1 MTSQPRYRK
10 VLGLSVFRAIYIDP
24 KQNLLDL
31 EDDGCITIED
41 LDIDGINRMA
51 AKVSPNL

>member
-1 MTSQPRYRK
+1 MTHQPRYRK
-10 VLGLSVFRAIYIDP
+10 VLGLIVFRAIYIDP

-41 LDIDGINRMA
+41 LDIDGINRMTTH
-51 AKVSPNL
+51 L

>member
-1 MTSQPRYRK
+1 MTHQPRYRK
-10 VLGLSVFRAIYIDP
+10 VLGLTVFRAIYIDP

-41 LDIDGINRMA
+41 LDIEGINRMA
-51 AKVSPNL
+51 THLL

>member
-1 MTSQPRYRK
+1 MTHQPRYRK

-24 KQNLLDL
+24 EQNILDF
-31 EDDGCITIED
+31 EDDDSITIDD
-41 LDIDGINRMA
+41 LDIEGINRMA